1 MPLPCPKCGQ
11 YEVVELQ
18 DTCPGG
24 CDLSDCWPASNPATP
39 EAEAETAPSEPELP
53 TEAAAEAEEQVVAA
67 EAAPA
72 EAKVAETEAVPLPVE
87 AEIPMALPAEL
98 HCPGCQAPVDS
109 TMRFCDSCGWPLV
122 PHCPDCGTDNRAGA
136 KFCRSCGARLI
147 AKPERRGRTRFC
159 PTCGHELTARTTERL
174 TETAPV
180 SAGQPQLP
188 RVETPVPVAVAEEAP
203 TASAEPEAPAALE
216 AAAVEPVAEGL
227 PAREFELLIVK
238 ADGTPLAAFPLTE
251 GHNLVGVR
259 SPGTTHVPAVDLSPF
274 DNRKVI
280 SRRHALFRV
289 AGNQVL
295 LADCGST
302 NGTTVNDQ
310 ALTKTPV
317 EVTEES
323 AIAFA
328 GLRCRI
334 RAK

>member
-1 MPLPCPKCGQ
+1 
-11 YEVVELQ
+11 VVELQ
-18 DTCPGG
+18 ATCSGG
-24 CDLSDCWPASNPATP
+24 CDLSDCWPASDPATP
-39 EAEAETAPSEPELP
+39 EANNTAPSEPDP
-53 TEAAAEAEEQVVAA
+53 AAEAPAIAEEQVLAA
-67 EAAPA
+67 EAVAG
-72 EAKVAETEAVPLPVE
+72 VAESEAAPPP
-87 AEIPMALPAEL
+87 ADTEIPMALPAAEL
-98 HCPGCQAPVDS
+98 LCPGCQAHVDS

-122 PHCPDCGTDNRAGA
+122 PHCPDCGTDNRSGA

-159 PTCGHELTARTTERL
+159 PTCGHELTARTTERR

-180 SAGQPQLP
+180 PAAQPQLP
-188 RVETPVPVAVAEEAP
+188 RVETPVPVAVAEEEPA
-203 TASAEPEAPAALE
+203 TSAEPEAPAASE

-238 ADGTPLAAFPLTE
+238 ADGTPLAAFPLTK

-259 SPGTTHVPAVDLSPF
+259 VPGAPHAPAVDLSPF

-280 SRRHALFRV
+280 SRRHALFQV
-289 AGNQVL
+289 SGNQIL

-302 NGTTVNDQ
+302 NGTTVDDQ

>member
-1 MPLPCPKCGQ
+1 MAL
-11 YEVVELQ
+11 
-18 DTCPGG
+18 
-24 CDLSDCWPASNPATP
+24 
-39 EAEAETAPSEPELP
+39 
-53 TEAAAEAEEQVVAA
+53 AAE
-67 EAAPA
+67 
-72 EAKVAETEAVPLPVE
+72 L
-87 AEIPMALPAEL
+87 L
-98 HCPGCQAPVDS
+98 CPGCQAHVDS
-109 TMRFCDSCGWPLV
+109 TMRFCDSCGWPLI
-122 PHCPDCGTDNRAGA
+122 PHCPDCGTDNRSGA

-159 PTCGHELTARTTERL
+159 PTCGHELTARTAERRTEA
-174 TETAPV
+174 APV
-180 SAGQPQLP
+180 SAAQPQLP
-188 RVETPVPVAVAEEAP
+188 GVETPVPVAVAEEAP
-203 TASAEPEAPAALE
+203 TASTEPEAPAAPE
-216 AAAVEPVAEGL
+216 SPAQESVAE
-227 PAREFELLIVK
+227 ACEFELLIVK

-289 AGNQVL
+289 SGNQVL

-323 AIAFA
+323 AISFA